1 MSLSLLNQN
10 KEGTPHALLFSGGSD
25 SQRTDAIFDLVEKIL
40 GSKNESHPDFLLLPQ
55 SDKENINIDD
65 VRFAIQHLNQSA
77 HQGGARIVALLKA
90 DSMPVGAC
98 NALLKTLEEPLPNR
112 YLFLVSEYPHLL
124 PATLRSRCQKIYFS
138 TNKKNSKKW
147 VPELKNTLYDLKQKS
162 ISVFEAA
169 ETWQKQ
175 PLLDVLDGLYYCII
189 EERLFTGPNFFQ
201 WIDHLNLLRRKVLNK
216 SNPNHLIALET
227 LFYQWKCFA

>member
-1 MSLSLLNQN
+1 MPLSLLNQN
-10 KEGTPHALLFSGGSD
+10 KEGMSHALLFSGGSD
-25 SQRTDAIFDLVEKIL
+25 SQRTETIFDLVEKIL
-40 GSKNESHPDFLLLPQ
+40 GSKNEHHPDFLLLPQ
-55 SDKENINIDD
+55 ADKETINIDD

-77 HQGGARIVALLKA
+77 HQGGARIAVLLKA

-124 PATLRSRCQKIYFS
+124 PATLRSRCQKIYFPAL
-138 TNKKNSKKW
+138 KKPSAKW
-147 VPELKNTLYDLKQKS
+147 ASELKNTLYDLRQKS

-169 ETWQKQ
+169 EIWQKQ

-189 EERLFTGPNFFQ
+189 KEKLSTGPNFFQ
-201 WIDHLNLLRRKVLNK
+201 WVDHLNLLRRKVLNK

-227 LFYQWKCFA
+227 LFYQWKSFA